1 MATSIRETI
10 LDNVVTRMEAITTGS
25 GYEQTVSKCYRPH
38 VGAFNITEYPAVVL
52 QVLQEGHRRHVR
64 LAYEIRMRIGLRCYI
79 ESSAEEDRNEQL
91 QDLMGDVVKAMQ
103 TDETWSGKAIGT
115 EVLSMGTVEDEIV
128 APAAVGIVEMEI
140 LYRVKRD
147 DPYTVKV
154 I

>member
-1 MATSIRETI
+1 M
-10 LDNVVTRMEAITTGS
+10 
-25 GYEQTVSKCYRPH
+25 
-38 VGAFNITEYPAVVL
+38 
-52 QVLQEGHRRHVR
+52 
-64 LAYEIRMRIGLRCYI
+64 GLRCYI

-128 APAAVGIVEMEI
+128 APSAVGIVEMEI
-140 LYRVKRD
+140 LYRVSRT
-147 DPYTVKV
+147 DPYSVKA